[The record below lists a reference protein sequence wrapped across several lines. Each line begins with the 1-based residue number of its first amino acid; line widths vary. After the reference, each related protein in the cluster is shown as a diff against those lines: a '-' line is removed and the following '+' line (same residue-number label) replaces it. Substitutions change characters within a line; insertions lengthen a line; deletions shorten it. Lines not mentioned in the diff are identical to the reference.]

1 MSSAGELIRET
12 RAHCGLSQE
21 RLARR
26 ARTTTRHVRR
36 IEHGEVSPTIE
47 MVERLLA
54 AMGRQLNLQAEVGP
68 LDNRSELELRQDLR
82 LPAPQRLA
90 QAAALS
96 RTLTGVASTARTR
109 ER

>member
-12 RAHCGLSQE
+12 RASCGLSQE

-36 IEHGEVSPTIE
+36 IEHGEVSPTVE

-54 AMGRQLNLQAEVGP
+54 AMGRQLNLGAEIGP
-68 LDNRSELELRQDLR
+68 LDNRSDLECLHDAR
-82 LPAPQRLA
+82 LPASERLA

-96 RTLTGVASTARTR
+96 RTLTGVAESARQQKR
-109 ER
+109 

>member
-1 MSSAGELIRET
+1 MSTAGELIRET
-12 RAHCGLSQE
+12 RASCGLSQE

-36 IEHGEVSPTIE
+36 IEHGEVSPTVE

-54 AMGRQLNLQAEVGP
+54 AMGRQLSLSADVGP
-68 LDNRSELELRQDLR
+68 LDNRSDHELRHDAR
-82 LPAPQRLA
+82 LSATERLA

-96 RTLTGVASTARTR
+96 RTLTGVAGSAARR
-109 ER
+109 NR